1 MPKRARVDEADG
13 APEAL
18 MCATKAAISK
28 HGWDELRLAYRT
40 GRLRFME
47 GVGAKATA
55 EITLFLQASAAERS
69 HWQRFMDLVGPHLNS
84 DWMKRLASWSNS
96 GIVNDSLVKQ
106 VQTICTFPQY
116 ANTALLRAYISAVGK
131 RVREYE
137 ETGQEPSWPIFAIDE
152 ARARPYDYLCKQWGL
167 SLRMTDMI
175 ATAEQWWGGTEHR
188 TLTRIP

>member
-1 MPKRARVDEADG
+1 
-13 APEAL
+13 
-18 MCATKAAISK
+18 
-28 HGWDELRLAYRT
+28 
-40 GRLRFME
+40 
-47 GVGAKATA
+47 
-55 EITLFLQASAAERS
+55 
-69 HWQRFMDLVGPHLNS
+69 
-84 DWMKRLASWSNS
+84 MKRLASWSNS

-116 ANTALLRAYISAVGK
+116 ANTALLRAYTSAVGK

-137 ETGQEPSWPIFAIDE
+137 ETGQEPSWPLFATDE

-175 ATAEQWWGGTEHR
+175 ATAEQWWGGTEQR